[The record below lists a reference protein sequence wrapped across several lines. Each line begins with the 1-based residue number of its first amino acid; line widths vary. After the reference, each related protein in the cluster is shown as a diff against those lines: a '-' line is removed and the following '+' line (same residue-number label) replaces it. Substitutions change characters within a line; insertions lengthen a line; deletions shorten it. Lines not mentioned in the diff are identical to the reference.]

1 MARKS
6 KATLEQELISE
17 VKTFMQ
23 EADAASSK
31 EREYMSDDLKFV
43 YDEEGQWDRK
53 TLQNREGRPSYTYNR
68 CIGSVNQVI
77 GEQRMFR
84 PQIKLR
90 GVDDNT
96 DQELAEIMGGL
107 VRNIEAISDAESTY
121 DMAFKFAVAG
131 GFGAW
136 RVVTDYQNDHSFEQ
150 EVFIRPI
157 HNPFTVFFDPLA
169 LDPCKRDQTSCVIA
183 ERVSKEFYIAKYG
196 KEGVDIMSNRDSQ
209 GWLDEKGVR
218 IAEFFKKVPVE
229 KEIALMSD
237 GRTVPYDDNLKSI
250 EEDLTAAEDAA
261 HVVKTRKVSTFQV
274 KWWKVDGLKVLE
286 GPITYDWQFI
296 PVVKM
301 PGRYIN
307 IEGEQKTQSLIR
319 HAKDAQKTYNYNR
332 TTMAETVANAPRQPY
347 MTTPAMI
354 KGYEGMWAKA
364 GADNRPYLLYN
375 PDPKAPTLG
384 PQRVTAAEVPNALV
398 ALAAQDAD
406 DIKQATGFF
415 DASLGKQGNEVSGQ
429 AIKARSRQADV
440 GSYEFYDNFKKAMK
454 LTGDILLDIIPTV
467 YDTERTVRILGLDG
481 TEEFKKINAYD
492 EATDK
497 THDLSQ
503 GQYDVTVDIGPTFS
517 TRREESFQT
526 LLESADAMP
535 IVAEIAPD
543 LIMKNLDVPGGDEL
557 VTRLRKKLIAQ
568 GIVEPNE
575 DEAEDMQPAQP
586 DPVQSALVEGEMAK
600 AELNK
605 AKTAKTEAETAE
617 IVNTLPAKVKQGEA
631 DVITSTI
638 NTIRGNNSGK

>member
-1 MARKS
+1 MARKT
-6 KATLEQELISE
+6 KATQELELITE
-17 VKTFMQ
+17 VKQFIQ
-23 EADAASSK
+23 DADAASSK
-31 EREYMSDDLKFV
+31 EREYMADDLKFV
-43 YDEEGQWDRK
+43 YDEDGQWDRVS
-53 TLQNREGRPSYTYNR
+53 LQYRQNRPSYTYNR
-68 CIGSVNQVI
+68 CLGSVNQVI

-90 GVDDNT
+90 GVDDKT
-96 DQELAEIMGGL
+96 DPELAEIMGGL

-131 GFGAW
+131 GYGAW

-150 EVFIRPI
+150 EVFIKPI

-183 ERVSKEFYIAKYG
+183 ERVSKEFYEAKYG
-196 KEGVDIMSNRDSQ
+196 KESVEILASRDSQ
-209 GWLDEKGVR
+209 GWMDEKGVR

-237 GRTVPYDDNLKSI
+237 GRTVPYDDELKAI
-250 EEDLTAAEDAA
+250 EEDLAAAEDAA

-347 MTTPAMI
+347 MATPDMI
-354 KGYEGMWAKA
+354 KGYEDMWARA

-375 PDPKAPTLG
+375 PDKKAPTLG

-415 DASLGKQGNEVSGQ
+415 DASLGKQGNEVSGN

-481 TEEFKKINAYD
+481 TEEFKKLNAYD

-557 VTRLRKKLIAQ
+557 VARLRKKLIAQ

-575 DEAEDMQPAQP
+575 DEAEDMEPAQP